1 MKQHYIPQ
9 PIDTSQV
16 ELPAELMA
24 LAEDIARN
32 VHEVWAKGRM
42 DEGWSYGPLRDDV
55 QRLHPGLV
63 PYEELT
69 EAERDYDRRTAMQ
82 TLRLITQLGFKIS
95 KE

>member
-1 MKQHYIPQ
+1 MKKHYTPQ

-24 LAEDIARN
+24 LAEDIAHN

-42 DEGWSYGPLRDDV
+42 DEGWSYGPQRDDE

-63 PYEELT
+63 SYEELT

>member
-1 MKQHYIPQ
+1 MKKHYTPQ

-16 ELPAELMA
+16 ELPAELMV
-24 LAEDIARN
+24 LAEEIARN

-42 DEGWSYGPLRDDV
+42 DEGWSYGPQRDDV
-55 QRLHPGLV
+55 QHLHPGLV